1 MKAVRI
7 HDYGNSDV
15 LSIEDIPIP
24 VITENELLIKIHATS
39 VNPVDWKVR
48 EGLVRW
54 RNLHHLP
61 LTLGW
66 DVSGVI
72 EKTGSQVK
80 KFKIGD
86 EVYSRPSIDR
96 NGSYAEYIAVSENE
110 VAFKPKT
117 ISHEEAAS
125 IPLVGLTAWEALVT
139 TANIQAG
146 QRVLIHA
153 AAGGVGS
160 MAVQIARIYGCYVI
174 GTASE
179 GNIEF
184 VKNLGANEVIDYHK
198 QDFSQILT
206 DIDVVLDTVGGATQE
221 SSWKVLKEGGILV
234 SICNKPSEEIASQ
247 YKVRSGYIFVQPNSR
262 ILETLAH
269 LINTGKLK
277 PVVGCIFSLDE
288 IKEAQDLSQSG
299 RAKGKI
305 VIKVI

>member
-7 HDYGNSDV
+7 HDYGTSEV
-15 LSIEDIPIP
+15 LKMEEIPIP
-24 VITENELLIKIHATS
+24 EIKEDDVLIEIYATS

-54 RNLHHLP
+54 RNLHTLP

-66 DVSGVI
+66 DLSGVVT
-72 EKTGSQVK
+72 KKGSKVT

-96 NGSYAEYIAVSENE
+96 NGAYAEYIAVRENE
-110 VAFKPKT
+110 VAFKPRT
-117 ISHEEAAS
+117 LSHVEAAA

-139 TANIQAG
+139 TANIQAE
-146 QRVLIHA
+146 QKVLIHA

-160 MAVQIARIYGCYVI
+160 IAVQIAKIYGCYVI

-184 VKNLGANEVIDYHK
+184 VKNLGAHEVIDYRK
-198 QDFSQILT
+198 QDFSLLLK

-221 SSWKVLKEGGILV
+221 NSWKVLKEGGILV
-234 SICNKPSEEIASQ
+234 SIFNKPSEEIASQ
-247 YKVRSGYIFVQPNSR
+247 FKARSGYIFVQSNGR
-262 ILETLAH
+262 ILETIAH
-269 LINTGKLK
+269 LIDTGKLK
-277 PVVGCIFSLDE
+277 PVVGRVLSLDE
-288 IKEAQDLSQSG
+288 IKQAQELSQSG

-305 VIKVI
+305 VIKIK

>member
-7 HDYGNSDV
+7 HEYGNVDV
-15 LSIEDIPIP
+15 LKIEDIPIP
-24 VITENELLIKIHATS
+24 EISENDVLIKVYATS

-54 RNLHHLP
+54 RNLHQLP

-66 DVSGVI
+66 DVSGVVDKI
-72 EKTGSQVK
+72 GNKVQ

-86 EVYSRPSIDR
+86 EVYSRPAIDR
-96 NGSYAEYIAVSENE
+96 NGSYAEYIAVRESE
-110 VAFKPKT
+110 VAFKPKSIT
-117 ISHEEAAS
+117 HEEAAS
-125 IPLVGLTAWEALVT
+125 IPLVGLTVWESLVT

-146 QRVLIHA
+146 QKVLIHA

-160 MAVQIARIYGCYVI
+160 MAVQIAKIYGCYVI

-184 VKNLGANEVIDYHK
+184 VKNLGAHEVIEYRK
-198 QDFSQILT
+198 QDFSEILK
-206 DIDVVLDTVGGATQE
+206 DIDVVFDTVGGETQE
-221 SSWKVLKEGGILV
+221 NSWKVLKEGGMLM
-234 SICNKPSEEIASQ
+234 SIINKPADEIANQ
-247 YKVRSGYIFVQPNSR
+247 YKARSGYIFVRPNAR

-269 LINTGKLK
+269 LIDTGKLK
-277 PVVGCIFSLDE
+277 PVIGSVFSLNE
-288 IKEAQDLSQSG
+288 IKQAQELSQSK

>member
-7 HDYGNSDV
+7 HDYGTSDV
-15 LSIEDIPIP
+15 LTIENIPIP
-24 VITENELLIKIHATS
+24 EIKEDDVLIKIFATS

-54 RNLHHLP
+54 RNLHQLP

-66 DVSGVI
+66 DVSGVVDKI
-72 EKTGSQVK
+72 GSK
-80 KFKIGD
+80 AHKFKIGD

-96 NGSYAEYIAVSENE
+96 NGSYAEYIAVRETE
-110 VAFKPKT
+110 VALKPKT
-117 ISHEEAAS
+117 ITHEEAAS
-125 IPLVGLTAWEALVT
+125 IPLVGLTVWESLVT

-146 QRVLIHA
+146 QKVLIHA

-179 GNIEF
+179 GNIDF
-184 VKNLGANEVIDYHK
+184 VKNLGAHEVIDYRN
-198 QDFSQILT
+198 QDFTQLIK
-206 DIDVVLDTVGGATQE
+206 DVDVVLDTVGGTTQE
-221 SSWKVLKEGGILV
+221 NSWKVLREGGMLM
-234 SICNKPSEEIASQ
+234 SIINKPSDEIANQ
-247 YKVRSGYIFVQPNSR
+247 YKARSGYIFVQSNGT

-269 LINTGKLK
+269 LIDTGKLK
-277 PVVGCIFSLDE
+277 PVVGSVFSLDE
-288 IKEAQDLSQSG
+288 IKQAQELSQSK

-305 VIKVI
+305 VIKVR

>member
-7 HDYGNSDV
+7 HDYGTSDV
-15 LSIEDIPIP
+15 LTIENIPIP
-24 VITENELLIKIHATS
+24 EIKEDDVLIKIFATS

-54 RNLHHLP
+54 RNLHQLP

-66 DVSGVI
+66 DVSGVVDKI
-72 EKTGSQVK
+72 GSKAQ

-96 NGSYAEYIAVSENE
+96 NGSYAEYIAVRETE
-110 VAFKPKT
+110 VALKPKT
-117 ISHEEAAS
+117 ITHEEAAS
-125 IPLVGLTAWEALVT
+125 IPLVGLTVWESLVT

-146 QRVLIHA
+146 QKVLIHA

-179 GNIEF
+179 GNIDF
-184 VKNLGANEVIDYHK
+184 VKNLGAHEVIDYRN
-198 QDFSQILT
+198 QDFTQLIK
-206 DIDVVLDTVGGATQE
+206 DVDVVLDTVGGTTQE
-221 SSWKVLKEGGILV
+221 NSWKVLREGGMLM
-234 SICNKPSEEIASQ
+234 SIINKPSDEIANQ
-247 YKVRSGYIFVQPNSR
+247 YKARSGYIFVQSNGT

-269 LINTGKLK
+269 LIDTGKLK
-277 PVVGCIFSLDE
+277 PVVGSVFSLDE
-288 IKEAQDLSQSG
+288 IKQAQELSQSK

-305 VIKVI
+305 VIKVR

>member
-7 HDYGNSDV
+7 HDYGTSDV
-15 LSIEDIPIP
+15 LTIEDIPIP
-24 VITENELLIKIHATS
+24 EIKEDDVLIKIFATS

-54 RNLHHLP
+54 RNLHQLP

-66 DVSGVI
+66 DVSGVVDKI
-72 EKTGSQVK
+72 GSK
-80 KFKIGD
+80 AHKFKIGD

-96 NGSYAEYIAVSENE
+96 NGSYAEYIAVRETE
-110 VAFKPKT
+110 VALKPKT
-117 ISHEEAAS
+117 ITHEEAAS
-125 IPLVGLTAWEALVT
+125 IPLVGLTVWESLVT

-146 QRVLIHA
+146 QKVLIHA

-179 GNIEF
+179 GNIDF
-184 VKNLGANEVIDYHK
+184 VKNLGAHEVIDYRN
-198 QDFSQILT
+198 QDFTQLIK
-206 DIDVVLDTVGGATQE
+206 DVDVVLDTVGGTTQE
-221 SSWKVLKEGGILV
+221 NSWKVLREGGMLM
-234 SICNKPSEEIASQ
+234 SIINKPSDEIANQ
-247 YKVRSGYIFVQPNSR
+247 YKARSGYIFVQSNGR

-269 LINTGKLK
+269 LIDTGKLK
-277 PVVGCIFSLDE
+277 PVVGSVFSLDE
-288 IKEAQDLSQSG
+288 IKQAQELSQSK

-305 VIKVI
+305 VIKVR

>member
-7 HDYGNSDV
+7 HEYGTSEV
-15 LSIEDIPIP
+15 LKMEEIPIP
-24 VITENELLIKIHATS
+24 EIKEDDVLIEIYATS

-54 RNLHHLP
+54 RNLHTLP

-66 DVSGVI
+66 DVSGVVSKI
-72 EKTGSQVK
+72 GSKVT

-96 NGSYAEYIAVSENE
+96 NGTYAEYIAVRENE

-117 ISHEEAAS
+117 LTHLEAAA
-125 IPLVGLTAWEALVT
+125 IPLAGLTAWEALVT
-139 TANIQAG
+139 TANIQAE
-146 QRVLIHA
+146 QKVLIHA
-153 AAGGVGS
+153 SAGGVGS
-160 MAVQIARIYGCYVI
+160 IAVQLARIYGCYVI

-184 VKNLGANEVIDYHK
+184 VKNLGAHEVIDYRN
-198 QDFSQILT
+198 QDFSLLLK

-221 SSWKVLKEGGILV
+221 KSWKVLKEGGILV
-234 SICNKPSEEIASQ
+234 SIFNKPSEEIAIQ
-247 YKVRSGYIFVQPNSR
+247 YKARSGYIFVQSNGR

-269 LINTGKLK
+269 LIDTGKLK
-277 PVVGCIFSLDE
+277 PVVGSVLSLDE
-288 IKEAQDLSQSG
+288 IKQAQELSQSG

-305 VIKVI
+305 VIKIK